1 MKSRIIAITAVM
13 VLVIAGAG
21 LADTLEVIG
30 AAAMEGSFGLRVN
43 HDNTSTAYVQ
53 DNSPNEESIYRY
65 EFLFNPNNI
74 SNGITSNWRH
84 TIFWAQS
91 ANPRPGNGICP
102 DGVNAKVFATRVFL
116 TLRQGGQTYGVRAVM
131 MGNICGKLG
140 TLNLDIPTNSPS
152 KICGYFEQATTP
164 AGLGEHGLAVVGP
177 TDACPSHGSAAYDTN
192 EIRNAEL
199 SVIQVQM
206 GSLAVNTFNRGEN
219 GDLDFDQFA
228 SFRTLAP

>member
-1 MKSRIIAITAVM
+1 MKSRIIAITAIM

-21 LADTLEVIG
+21 YADTLDVVG
-30 AAAMEGSFGLRVN
+30 AAAMEGSFGLRVD

-53 DNSPNEESIYRY
+53 DNSPNDESIYRY
-65 EFLFNPNNI
+65 EFLFHPNSI
-74 SNGITSNWRH
+74 SDGITLNWRH

-91 ANPRPGNGICP
+91 ANPRPGNGTCP
-102 DGVNAKVFATRVFL
+102 AGVNAKVYATRVFL

-131 MGNICGKLG
+131 MGNICGRLG
-140 TLNLDIPTNSPS
+140 TLNLDIPKDSPS
-152 KICGYFEQATTP
+152 KICGFWTQATTP
-164 AGLGEHGLAVVGP
+164 TGMGEHGIAVVGP
-177 TDACPSHGSAAYDTN
+177 TAACPTYGDSAYDTN

-206 GSLAVNTFNRGEN
+206 GSLAVNNFNRGED
-219 GDLDFDQFA
+219 GFLDFDEFA

>member
-74 SNGITSNWRH
+74 S
-84 TIFWAQS
+84 
-91 ANPRPGNGICP
+91 
-102 DGVNAKVFATRVFL
+102 
-116 TLRQGGQTYGVRAVM
+116 
-131 MGNICGKLG
+131 
-140 TLNLDIPTNSPS
+140 
-152 KICGYFEQATTP
+152 
-164 AGLGEHGLAVVGP
+164 
-177 TDACPSHGSAAYDTN
+177 
-192 EIRNAEL
+192 
-199 SVIQVQM
+199 
-206 GSLAVNTFNRGEN
+206 
-219 GDLDFDQFA
+219 
-228 SFRTLAP
+228 